1 MKIKETTINENKEIT
16 VIKVKG
22 ANAMHSLDSYFQ
34 RIAAPK
40 SVAQEQREEF
50 QEKVTHSADYIA
62 DKFMET
68 VRPLVDEVADK
79 LQSEMPEDMEG
90 TAKARLLFELS
101 RRFGVSIS
109 SFK

>member
-1 MKIKETTINENKEIT
+1 
-16 VIKVKG
+16 
-22 ANAMHSLDSYFQ
+22 MHSLDSYFQ

-40 SVAQEQREEF
+40 SAAQERREEF
-50 QEKVTHSADYIA
+50 QEKVMRSADYIA
-62 DKFMET
+62 AKFAET

-90 TAKARLLFELS
+90 TAKGQLICELS

-109 SFK
+109 AFK

>member
-1 MKIKETTINENKEIT
+1 MKIKANTIKEIT
-16 VIKVKG
+16 SIKVKG
-22 ANAMHSLDSYFQ
+22 ADAMHSLDSYFQ
-34 RIAAPK
+34 RTTAPK
-40 SVAQEQREEF
+40 SAAQERREGF
-50 QEKVTHSADYIA
+50 QEKVMRSADYIA
-62 DKFMET
+62 DKFVET

-109 SFK
+109 TFK

>member
-1 MKIKETTINENKEIT
+1 MKIKANTIKEIT
-16 VIKVKG
+16 SIKVKG
-22 ANAMHSLDSYFQ
+22 ADAMHSLDSYFQ
-34 RIAAPK
+34 RTTAPK
-40 SVAQEQREEF
+40 SAAQNAVRNSRK
-50 QEKVTHSADYIA
+50 KVMRSANYIA
-62 DKFMET
+62 DKFVET

-109 SFK
+109 TFK